1 MRKNEFTAVTTASRV
16 AASAKFFS
24 SYLSPAA
31 SASASASAALI
42 YSPSLPPSIYLPLR
56 RLI

>member
-1 MRKNEFTAVTTASRV
+1 MRKNEFTA

>member
-1 MRKNEFTAVTTASRV
+1 MRKNEFTDDRV
-16 AASAKFFS
+16 DGGDVGQVFS